1 MSRMGPREPVGVRLT
16 GSLSLND
23 LLWVANTRHG
33 PAAHWHARPRGDE
46 PDHDHLSDP
55 ADARRYLADH
65 RVPVP
70 EGAPPP
76 AAVAGLRAV
85 RETVHGLIAGE
96 PDPWTQEASAL
107 LAGASFRLGRGGRLV
122 ARGEAWEAF
131 VADLLP
137 PLVDL
142 AERRDR
148 LGRCGNP
155 ACRLAFLDDTRN
167 RARRW
172 CDPGGCG
179 NRVRVRRARRGR
191 GVPGSGSVVAGSAGA
206 LPQPP
211 R

>member
-46 PDHDHLSDP
+46 PDHDHLADP

-76 AAVAGLRAV
+76 GAVAGLRAV
-85 RETVHGLIAGE
+85 RDTVHGLIAGE
-96 PDPWTQEASAL
+96 PDPWTREASAL
-107 LAGASFRLGRGGRLV
+107 LAGAAFGLARGGRLA
-122 ARGEAWEAF
+122 ARGDAWDAF

-137 PLVDL
+137 PVVEL
-142 AERRDR
+142 ALRRDR

-179 NRVRVRRARRGR
+179 NRVRVRRARRG
-191 GVPGSGSVVAGSAGA
+191 GGAPGQTNVIGAAGD